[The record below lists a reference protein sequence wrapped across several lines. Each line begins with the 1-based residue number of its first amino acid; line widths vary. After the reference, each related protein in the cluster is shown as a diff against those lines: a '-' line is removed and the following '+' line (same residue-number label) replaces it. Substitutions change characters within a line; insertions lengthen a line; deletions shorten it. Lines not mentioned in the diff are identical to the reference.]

1 MINWLRRSS
10 REALNKLLQR
20 QTIHRTSVDVKA
32 LGDKVD
38 LLLSAGKA
46 NEVGIQAVRQSLDAL
61 SRQIGTQQEAL
72 ETAIIKSGDAFQA
85 RMATFVRKI
94 EALERMSFRQHEALA
109 TLMRVLNTRHP
120 FPATRGWAA
129 SPDLLLF
136 LYEFV
141 LEKKPTVVVELGGG
155 LSSLVIAAA
164 LKTNGQGRLFSFD
177 HDAEYAAGTATLL
190 EREGFADVAA
200 IKYAPLSQWL
210 PPAPS
215 SLAESW
221 EWYTLPESLH
231 ALPAIDLLMVDGPPE
246 NTGSYS
252 RYPALPALADK
263 LAPSATVLLDDTI
276 RQAETKISE
285 TWRDEFG
292 LDLVLRRDFEKG
304 LAILRKPEAT
314 QKAERVSAV

>member
-1 MINWLRRSS
+1 MITWLTRGS
-10 REALNKLLQR
+10 RDALNKLLQR
-20 QTIHRTSVDVKA
+20 QTIHGTSVDVKA

-38 LLLSAGKA
+38 LLLSAGKV
-46 NEVGIQAVRQSLDAL
+46 NEASIQAVRQSLDAL
-61 SRQIGTQQEAL
+61 SCQIDMQQEAL
-72 ETAIIKSGDAFQA
+72 ETAVIKSGDAFQA
-85 RMATFVRKI
+85 RMTTFVRKI

-109 TLMRVLNTRHP
+109 TLTRVLNTRHP
-120 FPATRGWAA
+120 FPTTRGWAA

-177 HDAEYAAGTATLL
+177 HDAEYAARTTTLL
-190 EREGFADVAA
+190 EREGFSDVAV

-210 PPAPS
+210 PPTPS
-215 SLAESW
+215 SLAVSW
-221 EWYTLPESLH
+221 EWYTLPEN
-231 ALPAIDLLMVDGPPE
+231 LPAIDLLMVDGPPE

-252 RYPALPALADK
+252 RYPALPALTDK
-263 LAPSATVLLDDTI
+263 LAPNATVLLDDTI
-276 RQAETKISE
+276 REAETKIAE

-292 LDLVLRRDFEKG
+292 FDLVLRRDFEKG
-304 LAILRKPEAT
+304 LAILGKLGAT
-314 QKAERVSAV
+314 HKAELASAV